1 MKHKPRNV
9 TLKKNNS
16 IKGGAVVG
24 RCVKESLPARPS
36 IGVSLLNNLLTEI
49 GTLGEDTEIS
59 ASLFQPGGSMNHR
72 KKIKKSKTM
81 SKRFKPK
88 RQKISPAT
96 HKKKEETDKAFIMVD
111 MNPKGSWKYPVSLFP
126 SHWWYDGGDFYAS
139 VDKRLNRPRYV
150 RTEWFIGR
158 TKSSKIMKHRLERYF
173 EQLKRDRKVSSYRI
187 KISYNNE

>member
-1 MKHKPRNV
+1 
-9 TLKKNNS
+9 
-16 IKGGAVVG
+16 
-24 RCVKESLPARPS
+24 
-36 IGVSLLNNLLTEI
+36 
-49 GTLGEDTEIS
+49 
-59 ASLFQPGGSMNHR
+59 MNYR

-111 MNPKGSWKYPVSLFP
+111 MNPKGSWKYPGSLFP
-126 SHWWYDGGDFYAS
+126 SHWWYDGGDFYVS
-139 VDKRLNRPRYV
+139 GDKRLNRPRYV

-158 TKSSKIMKHRLERYF
+158 TKSSKIMKQRLERYF